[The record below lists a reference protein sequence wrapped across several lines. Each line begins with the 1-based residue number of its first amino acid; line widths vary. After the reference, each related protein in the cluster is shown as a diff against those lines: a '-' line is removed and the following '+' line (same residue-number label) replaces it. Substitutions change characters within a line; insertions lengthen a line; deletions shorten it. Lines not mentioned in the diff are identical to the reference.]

1 MILTKSSNI
10 TITGDH
16 SSIFINCE
24 TTGYPKPVVE
34 WRFGE
39 HRLKSSDGR
48 YEGREIRSYSYRNGK
63 AVLIRTTYQVLSNGA
78 IQIENPFSM
87 GRVRYENFSC
97 VARNTAGQDIRKHF
111 LNLEPSKLQFKVILF
126 WAQVVVP

>member
-16 SSIFINCE
+16 SSLFINCE

-39 HRLKSSDGR
+39 HKLNSTDGP
-48 YEGREIRSYSYRNGK
+48 YEGKRYRSLRYRFGK
-63 AVLIRTTYQVLSNGA
+63 IEPITWSTYQVLSNGT
-78 IQIENPFSM
+78 IQIENPKY
-87 GRVRYENFSC
+87 VRHEKFSC
-97 VARNTAGQDIRKHF
+97 VAHNTTGQDIRTHF
-111 LNLEPSKLQFKVILF
+111 LNFEPSKLQFKVILF
-126 WAQVVVP
+126 WTQL